1 MSREQKSAHAESI
14 ELLAKVGSCWSP
26 TFSPDGIKLAFISDM
41 TGAPQVWWLPASGG
55 YPRAV
60 TAFAEQISKVI
71 WSPAGD
77 WLAIQAAPGGGMNS
91 QIELVRLDGSGR
103 RRITPGG
110 SSNNWLNCWTPD
122 GGGVIFSSNL
132 ADAKAMDSY
141 LYCVK
146 TGETR
151 RFAFSSGTG
160 LVEDVATDCRQV
172 LLSRV
177 EYRGD
182 NNVYL
187 ASLYEEDERLLTPHE
202 PPASFGNAR
211 FSHDGSCVYM
221 ASSRDHDLA
230 SLVRVPIASGADW
243 ETLQARADAELEQFA
258 LSAGHEL
265 AALVW
270 NTAGRHELELIDL
283 DANQLA
289 ATIDLPGEIV
299 DSPAFSADGARLAL
313 TLSGAKLPPDI
324 WLLETA
330 DHSLRQ
336 LTHSPH
342 IGVDLSALAGA
353 TLLEYRA
360 HDDLPLTGWLY
371 GPREGSAPY
380 PTVMSFH
387 GGPEGQEQPRY
398 RYEYQALAARG
409 IAVFAPNVRG
419 SSGFGKR
426 FVNLDNGAL
435 RVNAIRDIHST
446 ARHLI
451 DSGLAAPGQIGIMGG
466 SYGGYMTM
474 AGLAEFPELFAAG
487 VNIYGLVNFKTFFE
501 QTEPWMASI
510 SKIEYG
516 DPETEGDMLDALSPI
531 HKIDRV
537 AAPTLVLHGANDTN
551 VPVYEAEQVVEK
563 LRERGVPVEYI
574 LFPDEGH
581 GFRKEEN
588 RIATAVAIVNWFAA
602 YLL

>member
-14 ELLAKVGSCWSP
+14 KLMAKVGSCWSP

-132 ADAKAMDSY
+132 DDAKAMDSY

-202 PPASFGNAR
+202 TPSSFGNAR
-211 FSHDGSCVYM
+211 FSHDGSSVYM
-221 ASSRDHDLA
+221 VSNRDHDLA
-230 SLVRVPIASGADW
+230 SFVRVPIASGADW

-313 TLSGAKLPPDI
+313 TLSGAKLSPDI
-324 WLLETA
+324 WLLEMA

-336 LTHSPH
+336 LTHSPR

-371 GPREGSAPY
+371 RPREGSAPY

-531 HKIDRV
+531 HKINRV